1 MRYWNGHIILEGV
14 EWKDLK
20 DVWGDML
27 RFFFKETR
35 QFMEEPEMAEVI
47 IRENMID
54 ISHNRKPEGFNRD
67 GRMKI
72 VIPLTNKR
80 EFFVYREAYS
90 DEVRVVTEKI
100 SKFLG
105 EKGIKHRVEWND
117 MLLYKIK
124 KRRR

>member
-1 MRYWNGHIILEGV
+1 MRYWNGHIILENI

-27 RFFFKETR
+27 RLFFKETR
-35 QFMEEPEMAEVI
+35 QFMDDPENIEI
-47 IRENMID
+47 IVKENMID

-72 VIPLTNKR
+72 VVPQSKKR
-80 EFFVYREAYS
+80 EFFIYREAYS
-90 DEVRVVTEKI
+90 DEVRVITEKI

-105 EKGIKHRVEWND
+105 EKGIKHHVEWND